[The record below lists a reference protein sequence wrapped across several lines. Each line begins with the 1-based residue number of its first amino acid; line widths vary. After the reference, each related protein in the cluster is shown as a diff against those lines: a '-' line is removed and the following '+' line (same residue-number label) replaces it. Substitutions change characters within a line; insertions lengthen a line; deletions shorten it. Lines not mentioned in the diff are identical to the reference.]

1 MKRVLAMGW
10 GLAEWC
16 LAPFLL
22 EFLNRSLLGQNWVVL
37 FPNNVAPRCLTILPH
52 REHRQEST
60 NRD

>member
-22 EFLNRSLLGQNWVVL
+22 DFLTEQDSIQQIFLL
-37 FPNNVAPRCLTILPH
+37 PNNVAPLRLTILPH